1 MSDEETAKV
10 EETPAP
16 ETPETPASPEAPR
29 NEDQPLGEAGQKA
42 LDAFKQRAKDAE
54 KELKELRQREQE
66 REDAEKSELE
76 KAQTKLERTNQELTE
91 LQTKLLRSE
100 VADELEV
107 PAKLRPLLTAT
118 SKEDLESQ
126 AKLILENAAPPK
138 NPEFDGGPREIT
150 EEPLSPEDAHQK
162 LITGLFGGGDST

>member
-16 ETPETPASPEAPR
+16 EVPETPANSEAPR
-29 NEDQPLGEAGQKA
+29 NEDEPLGEAGQKA

-76 KAQTKLERTNQELTE
+76 KAQTKLERTTQELTE

-118 SKEDLESQ
+118 SKEDLETQ
-126 AKLILENAAPPK
+126 AKLILENATPPK
-138 NPEFDGGPREIT
+138 NPEFDGGPRD
-150 EEPLSPEDAHQK
+150 PSPEPMAPDQAHND
-162 LITGLFGGGDST
+162 LIARLFGAKQT